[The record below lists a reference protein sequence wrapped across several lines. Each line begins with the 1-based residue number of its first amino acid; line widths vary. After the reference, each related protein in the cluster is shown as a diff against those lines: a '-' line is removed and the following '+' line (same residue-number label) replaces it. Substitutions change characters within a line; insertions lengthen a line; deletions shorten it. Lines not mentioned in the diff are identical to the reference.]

1 MDDETRARRSRWVQ
15 ELILSDER
23 LRGGLTDEQ
32 FAQVLAWAL
41 PQAEALVAA
50 TAAIADDTTAEAV
63 LSEQVRELRR
73 AIQAAVRQMESAAEV
88 PLGFPAAPAD
98 PPPEQEP
105 EQ

>member
-1 MDDETRARRSRWVQ
+1 MDDETRARRTRWVQ

-73 AIQAAVRQMESAAEV
+73 AIQAAVRQAEAARGA
-88 PLGFPAAPAD
+88 LLA
-98 PPPEQEP
+98 PPPEQAP

>member
-1 MDDETRARRSRWVQ
+1 MQ

-32 FAQVLAWAL
+32 FAQILAWAL

-50 TAAIADDTTAEAV
+50 TAAITDDTAAEAV

-73 AIQAAVRQMESAAEV
+73 AIQAAVRQAEAATGA
-88 PLGFPAAPAD
+88 LLA
-98 PPPEQEP
+98 PPPEQAP